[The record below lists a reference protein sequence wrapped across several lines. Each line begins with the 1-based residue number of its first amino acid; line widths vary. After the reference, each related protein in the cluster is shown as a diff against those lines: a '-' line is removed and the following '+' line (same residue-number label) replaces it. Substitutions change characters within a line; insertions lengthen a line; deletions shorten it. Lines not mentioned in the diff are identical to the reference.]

1 MIAKLRFTFRLL
13 CIGFCLLY
21 GMAEMFFL
29 FPFYSKRRK
38 LRAIQ
43 IWSLRVLASC
53 GMKLETFGT
62 LPQEGQHRP
71 QRRPSLAV
79 LTYTG

>member
-1 MIAKLRFTFRLL
+1 MTAKLRFAFRLS
-13 CIGFCLLY
+13 CIAVCLLY

-43 IWSLRVLASC
+43 LWSLRVLA
-53 GMKLETFGT
+53 
-62 LPQEGQHRP
+62 
-71 QRRPSLAV
+71 LAV
-79 LTYTG
+79 SLTMR